1 MRRRGCLL
9 AVVMLVGAGL
19 SEGQKA
25 PRQPTPAIVAPLATA
40 IQNFIVAPGTV
51 SFAASDP
58 DSPSHT
64 GSSTVTWSLTGG
76 SFLRNWTLQVAS
88 SGSLF
93 GGGSP
98 SCGTVPASAVT
109 FSCASAT
116 YSNGGFLTSASCSAG
131 TFTLSTTYQ
140 TVASGRE
147 GTGGTPSFTVALS
160 FTLLDSWSYVANL
173 SPPCTLSVSYSLN
186 AP

>member
-1 MRRRGCLL
+1 MRCRGCLL
-9 AVVMLVGAGL
+9 AVVMLAGAGV
-19 SEGQKA
+19 SEGQKP

-40 IQNFIVAPGTV
+40 IQNFIVSPGTV

-64 GSSTVTWSLTGG
+64 GSSTVTWNLTGG
-76 SFLRNWTLQVAS
+76 SFFSNWTLRVAS
-88 SGSLF
+88 VGSWF
-93 GGGSP
+93 GGGSA
-98 SCGTVPASAVT
+98 SCSTVPASAVT
-109 FSCASAT
+109 FRCASAT
-116 YSNGGFLTSASCSAG
+116 FSGGTLPSATCSAG

-147 GTGGTPSFTVALS
+147 GSGTPSFTVTVS